1 MAAGSLRIF
10 QDIAIAGDV
19 NIDLE
24 HLETAGPRGGRMT
37 LYATAELTDALRVT
51 LMAGP
56 RTGVSRAH
64 VNVVATAGRVQM
76 PDDLLGSVLAL
87 PGERFTLRVVNHNAA
102 ACEIYGLIRFE

>member
-1 MAAGSLRIF
+1 MAKGSLRIF

-24 HLETAGPRGGRMT
+24 HLETAGPLGGRMT

-51 LMAGP
+51 LKGGS
-56 RTGVSRAH
+56 RDGVSRAH
-64 VNVVATAGRVQM
+64 VNVVAVAGRVDV
-76 PDDLLGSVLAL
+76 PTDLVGSVVAL

-102 ACEIYGLIRFE
+102 ACEIYGLVVFE